1 MGSLRVIHA
10 IRSDGFS
17 GVERHVLRLAVAQAQ
32 AGDAVHVIGGHP
44 DRMRVP
50 LADAGVGHTAAART
64 LEVVGALRG
73 LRGHADVVNTHMT
86 AADVAAVVALRW
98 QRGRPAVVS
107 TRHFASARGRV
118 GPLPL
123 DRLVGGT
130 VDAELASS
138 RAVAAS
144 IGRPSTVVHSGL
156 DPRDFPRLA
165 REEVILIAQRLQPE
179 KQTAVGL
186 AAFARSGLA
195 AAGWTLRIAGFG
207 PERQALEAMAQD
219 LGVASSTE
227 FLGYRTDVPDLMDRS
242 GILLAPCAVEGL
254 GLTVLEAMQSGLP
267 VVAADAGGHIELLD
281 GLEPRPLFT
290 PDDPQ
295 SAAEALL
302 TLAGA
307 EADRSRLGA
316 AERARQQEDYTI
328 DAQVR
333 GTDAVYRDAI
343 HKRRNRA

>member
-1 MGSLRVIHA
+1 MGNLRVIHA

-44 DRMRVP
+44 DRMRAP

-73 LRGHADVVNTHMT
+73 LHGHADVVNTHMT
-86 AADVAAVVALRW
+86 AADVAAVVAMGWR
-98 QRGRPAVVS
+98 RGRPAVVS
-107 TRHFASARGRV
+107 TRHFASARGRI

-123 DRLVGGT
+123 DRLVADT
-130 VDAELASS
+130 VDAELAIS

-156 DPRDFPRLA
+156 DSRNPSDLV
-165 REEVILIAQRLQPE
+165 REQVILIAQRLQPE
-179 KQTAVGL
+179 KQTGVGL
-186 AAFARSGLA
+186 TAFALSGLA
-195 AAGWTLRIAGFG
+195 AAGWTLRIAGIG
-207 PERQALEAMAQD
+207 PERVPLEAMAQD
-219 LGVASSTE
+219 LGVASATE
-227 FLGYRTDVPDLMDRS
+227 FLGYRTDVPELMDRS
-242 GILLAPCAVEGL
+242 GILLAPCPVEGL

-281 GLEPRPLFT
+281 GLDPRPLFT

-295 SAAEALL
+295 SAADLLIALARDD
-302 TLAGA
+302 AG
-307 EADRSRLGA
+307 RSRLAA
-316 AERARQQEDYTI
+316 AERVRQQDDYTI

-333 GTDAVYRDAI
+333 GTDAVYRCAI
-343 HKRRNRA
+343 EKRRSRA